1 MIIMEI
7 IDFYYDE
14 SDQILDVTFTTDS
27 GSDYYRNIQLS
38 LRTIK
43 FYSPTIIDEEDI
55 IDGDEDLI
63 VEILEEYFKKNDMP
77 DEEVF

>member
-1 MIIMEI
+1 MEI

-14 SDQILDVTFTTDS
+14 SDQVLDVTFTTDS
-27 GSDYYRNIQLS
+27 DSDYYRKLQLT

-43 FYSPTIIDEEDI
+43 FYSPTIIDEDDI
-55 IDGDEDLI
+55 IDCDEDFI
-63 VEILEEYFKKNDMP
+63 IEILEEYFKKNDMP

>member
-1 MIIMEI
+1 MEI

-27 GSDYYRNIQLS
+27 DSDYYRKLQLT

-43 FYSPTIIDEEDI
+43 FYSPTIIDEGDI
-55 IDGDEDLI
+55 MDCDEDFI
-63 VEILEEYFKKNDMP
+63 IEILGEYFKKNDMP
-77 DEEVF
+77 DEEIL

>member
-1 MIIMEI
+1 MEI

-27 GSDYYRNIQLS
+27 DSAYYRKLQLT

-43 FYSPTIIDEEDI
+43 FYSPTIIDEDDI
-55 IDGDEDLI
+55 IDCDEDFI
-63 VEILEEYFKKNDMP
+63 IEILEEYFKKNDMP